1 MQADQLAIRLKEGSC
16 IDNDGV
22 GHPPTEPLVINA
34 RLFRI
39 GILSSAPSQFLRFGL
54 VCTSVYKLL
63 ATT

>member
-22 GHPPTEPLVINA
+22 GHPPTDPLVINA

-39 GILSSAPSQFLRFGL
+39 GILSPF
-54 VCTSVYKLL
+54 VCSESILTSRSRLYICL
-63 ATT
+63 